1 MEMEKICK
9 ILVLITLLF
18 VFFLPAY
25 AQNTADVAV
34 IADTQQQPKLV
45 LAEPVIT
52 PSVNYEDPLRYVLG
66 SDDVIQIDVMRH
78 PEFSGVYPVNL
89 EGKIQYKFVGDIE
102 VARLNKKGLEEKL
115 RNIIA
120 NFVISPEVNVTVL
133 EYKSKVIYILGEVG
147 QPGKYYMRSE
157 TIPVREALMLAG
169 LPLQSAAMRK
179 CRIISPDESGR
190 VRTKKVDVYSVL
202 YGGDLRYNYEM
213 RPGDVLYVPC
223 TVMAKLIRIIN
234 PVTSTVSGAA
244 AGPTGAASGKSAV
257 TTLAK

>member
-1 MEMEKICK
+1 MERIFKFWVL
-9 ILVLITLLF
+9 ILVLFIFSVSAHAENGTE
-18 VFFLPAY
+18 
-25 AQNTADVAV
+25 VAV
-34 IADTQQQPKLV
+34 LEDSQPQTQPEVQIV
-45 LAEPVIT
+45 

-66 SDDVIQIDVMRH
+66 PDDVIQIDVMRH

-102 VARLNKKGLEEKL
+102 VAGLNKKDLEDKL

-120 NFVISPEVNVTVL
+120 NFVVSPEINVTVL

-179 CRIISPDESGR
+179 CRIISPDEKGR
-190 VRTKKVDVYSVL
+190 VKTRKVDVYSVL

-223 TVMAKLIRIIN
+223 TVMAKLIRVIN
-234 PVTSTVSGAA
+234 PVTATVSGT
-244 AGPTGAASGKSAV
+244 AGVPAGVASGKTSAA
-257 TTLAK
+257 TLAK